1 MKGLA
6 VGRTV
11 LYVLKNGEQRPMTV
25 VKILP
30 TMGDVE
36 NMINGV
42 VMLDGSNDVPHLPFE
57 LRPEQFEVSTVP
69 TVWLTQVPYDEA
81 GTKPGTW
88 VAPFITKEEPKEEV
102 KAESA
107 APAGETGG
115 TGELPQS

>member
-1 MKGLA
+1 MKGLV

-30 TMGDVE
+30 PMGEVE

-42 VMLDGSNDVPHLPFE
+42 VMLDGSNDVPFLPFE

-88 VAPFITKEEPKEEV
+88 VAPFITKEEVKEEV
-102 KAESA
+102 KTDGAATGASSAESA
-107 APAGETGG
+107 
-115 TGELPQS
+115 QV